1 MTEERKVALRILAH
15 QIDNMSYWE
24 EQKEYYT
31 NEGVDADKVN
41 EEVFKIM
48 RQVIERYGLNRSFV

>member
-31 NEGVDADKVN
+31 NEDVDAYKVN